1 MFNLKKNILV
11 GVAVSPENGIE
22 AAQIDY
28 NNRTVLKYASKP
40 LAYDNARKEIAD
52 LDLFKE
58 TLQDLLKSLKTFFNS
73 IKKPCM
79 DFLPYTTFLIK
90 RNVLLHNQVQ
100 HRRHPQEWLLS
111 IPPMRVFFHQLEYG

>member
-58 TLQDLLKSLKTFFNS
+58 TLQDLLLEIEAPAGSEIAITLPSVLFKVVDYPASLGEDEIWLIIRFFKT
-73 IKKPCM
+73 M
-79 DFLPYTTFLIK
+79 TLA
-90 RNVLLHNQVQ
+90 
-100 HRRHPQEWLLS
+100 
-111 IPPMRVFFHQLEYG
+111 